1 MTNVFIS
8 SKMIAVEVVSAEFKL
23 SCLPFSHCVSRQ
35 LFKTESHHLQRKLN
49 QLCFSH
55 FSVRD
60 IWKTD
65 FQERGPK
72 KRNHKVFHALWKP
85 LEVYLHFIS
94 LLLLLLAIGSSEAA
108 FSLFPQ
114 RVKNLG
120 SVQNETHFSPFS
132 LKGAFLYLM
141 GVFPNPHQS
150 SFHSRYAG
158 QNLKPK
164 TTAASWKAYF
174 QQNPRLHS

>member
-1 MTNVFIS
+1 
-8 SKMIAVEVVSAEFKL
+8 MIAVEVVSAEFKL

-108 FSLFPQ
+108 FSLPPESEKF
-114 RVKNLG
+114 RVC
-120 SVQNETHFSPFS
+120 SEWDTFFS
-132 LKGAFLYLM
+132 LLTERCISLFNGCVSKPTSVFFSQYIYRTKSKAKDYCRVLESIFSAEPQIAFLITI
-141 GVFPNPHQS
+141 F
-150 SFHSRYAG
+150 
-158 QNLKPK
+158 
-164 TTAASWKAYF
+164 W
-174 QQNPRLHS
+174 